1 MEKFIQF
8 LISLV
13 IIVVISPLI
22 NWYIDH
28 NEAKKFEEVK
38 IWLAKHNFEKYADD
52 FQTAGYTSLIKVG
65 NLTRDDIENIVSSSW
80 SFLQSQS
87 SKVDDIFM
95 STQELKLN
103 LQFEYW
109 LHVNR
114 LKDFKNTFKK
124 MNIYTLKQVLENTEQ
139 LKKIKKLSVSGVF
152 STLHHNDID
161 GYPLGE
167 TESVSWLHLYF
178 YWTWTWSVTAAKYIL
193 LFVVLSI
200 CATSILIALL
210 FYYVANNVTHEAV
223 AAFIRRIFTHTGGG
237 QGTRRTTTTTIA
249 TATTTINWFMNL
261 GNLFRQSQPINIR
274 RNRDESNDIGML
286 SSLFGT
292 YFDAKKSTITWN
304 MTDEVAVVGDE
315 VVMTV
320 QFFKHNGLQFPTSEL
335 KSLKCEVLYEVTM
348 IQCHI
353 NNKEDAN
360 TVTIHFTPIKAGQYN
375 ISILA
380 NGSHAGKSPYKKV
393 FKAACIDAQ
402 KSSLHLP
409 SSLLV
414 LQQCVQE
421 LIMFDERDKYGNICL
436 SKVEELY
443 KYQFSITEMK
453 ENGQR
458 ISPMLSFI
466 SDDANENNRNKA
478 WLTISQPG
486 VYLANVFYDNEIL
499 SDNIVLLVLTTSEFH
514 EVLKN
519 IKTPSW
525 NLWYEAYTKQDQAG
539 SQNNGRQN
547 SVSSQ
552 LGDAKR
558 KKVYCFICS
567 KFLTI
572 KEYYWKIFPKKLYT
586 FRIKPSVKISLAEDT
601 CDGTELKGFR
611 IETNSENR
619 VELFCRE
626 RNVLV
631 ATLVKFL
638 LKNIGGSE
646 CFEDKKSYF
655 YKELHDLHTVK
666 SQMSVAIKVKR
677 QSVLH
682 DTFRA
687 VKSFSRG
694 DWWKKVNIS
703 FVGELGLD
711 YGGLTREWIH
721 VLIGELFHA
730 DGALFR
736 RFNKDDQQALI
747 HPNPFR
753 KEKYQKIKFFELAG
767 QIVGKCLVE
776 CSCGQVRQQYVKARF
791 TRSFLSQLLGLGV
804 TWRHFETDDKEYY
817 SGKIK
822 YIVEND
828 PQYLDLTFTE
838 DVYDNDNKLVK
849 TVDLKHNG
857 SKIEVTESNKMEYIQ
872 QLAEYRLYES
882 VKEEIT
888 LFLKGLNTIVPEG
901 LLSIFDENELEL
913 LICGMD
919 SISVADLKA
928 HCVQAGSSR
937 QFHIVWGWFWTVIS
951 SFNQEELARL
961 LQFTTGCSQ
970 LPPNGFAGLVP
981 TFQITSAGGTD
992 TLPTAH
998 TCFNNLCLPH
1008 YSSMEELR
1016 KKLLLA
1022 ITEGSE
1028 GFGMM

>member
-1 MEKFIQF
+1 MEKIYQF

-13 IIVVISPLI
+13 IIVVASPLI
-22 NWYIDH
+22 NWYIDR

-38 IWLAKHNFEKYADD
+38 IWLAKHNFKKYADE
-52 FQTAGYTSLIKVG
+52 FQKAGYTSLIKVG
-65 NLTRDDIENIVSSSW
+65 NLTKDDIENVVSSSW

-87 SKVDDIFM
+87 SKVDDIFK

-139 LKKIKKLSVSGVF
+139 LKKIKKLSDSGVF
-152 STLHHNDID
+152 STLRHNDID

-167 TESVSWLHLYF
+167 RESVSWFYLHF
-178 YWTWTWSVTAAKYIL
+178 YWTWTWSVTA
-193 LFVVLSI
+193 
-200 CATSILIALL
+200 
-210 FYYVANNVTHEAV
+210 AV

-237 QGTRRTTTTTIA
+237 QGTRRTATTTA
-249 TATTTINWFMNL
+249 ATTTINWFMNL
-261 GNLFRQSQPINIR
+261 GDLFRRSQPINIR

-304 MTDEVAVVGDE
+304 MADEVAVVGNE

-320 QFFKHNGLQFPTSEL
+320 QFFRHNGLQFPASEL
-335 KSLKCEVLYEVTM
+335 ESLKCEVLNEVTM

-353 NNKEDAN
+353 NNKEDKN

-453 ENGQR
+453 ENGQK

-466 SDDANENNRNKA
+466 SNDANANNRNKA

-519 IKTPSW
+519 TDTPSW
-525 NLWYEAYTKQDQAG
+525 SLWYEAYTKQDQDG
-539 SQNNGRQN
+539 SKNNGRQN

-558 KKVYCFICS
+558 KKVYCFINS
-567 KFLTI
+567 KLLTI
-572 KEYYWKIFPKKLYT
+572 KEYYWKIFPKNLYT
-586 FRIKPSVKISLAEDT
+586 FRIKPSLKISLADDT

-611 IETNSENR
+611 IETNCEKN
-619 VELFCRE
+619 VELFSRK

-646 CFEDKKSYF
+646 CFENKKSYF

-694 DWWKKVNIS
+694 DWWKKLNIS

-804 TWRHFETDDKEYY
+804 SWRHFETDDKEYY

-822 YIVEND
+822 YIIEND

-888 LFLKGLNTIVPEG
+888 LFLKGLNSIVPEG

-919 SISVADLKA
+919 GISVADLKA
-928 HCVQAGSSR
+928 NCVQAGSSR
-937 QFHIVWGWFWTVIS
+937 QFHIVCEWFWTVIS

-1008 YSSMEELR
+1008 YSSMEELW